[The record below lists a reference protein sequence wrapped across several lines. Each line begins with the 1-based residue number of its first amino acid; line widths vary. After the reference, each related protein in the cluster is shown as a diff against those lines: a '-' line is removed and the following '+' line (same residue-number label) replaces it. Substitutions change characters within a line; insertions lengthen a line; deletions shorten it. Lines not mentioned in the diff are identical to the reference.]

1 MYARIL
7 LEEREEKGEPLL
19 CFMPKEPSLAAR
31 TGLKLSNHMGAP
43 NSCTLMDLSPGG
55 STFQPE
61 PQYTNKRMRPMQA
74 EQGKEPFGRFPSQNP
89 NPTLITL
96 ETNIRQL
103 NTFYSLVVQ
112 CDE

>member
-1 MYARIL
+1 MPFWMYARIL
-7 LEEREEKGEPLL
+7 LEEREKKGEPLL

-43 NSCTLMDLSPGG
+43 NSCTLLDLSPGG

-74 EQGKEPFGRFPSQNP
+74 EQDMSNGEGSVWEVSLSKPKSYVN
-89 NPTLITL
+89 
-96 ETNIRQL
+96 
-103 NTFYSLVVQ
+103 YS
-112 CDE
+112 

>member
-1 MYARIL
+1 MPFWMYARIL

-31 TGLKLSNHMGAP
+31 TGLKLNNHMGAP

-74 EQGKEPFGRFPSQNP
+74 EQDMSNGEGAVWEVSLSKPKSYVN
-89 NPTLITL
+89 
-96 ETNIRQL
+96 
-103 NTFYSLVVQ
+103 YS
-112 CDE
+112 